1 MTRLWVKTTSRSAV
15 DGRSLALSPTDAR
28 AKELMRDLLDER
40 EYIQVMECGHLDVL
54 SPSQAQRIYRI
65 PLSGGRVRV
74 FERGTAVHELCIQP
88 IIHLSRYDVIVM
100 HKLWI
105 ESDEHAYLAHA
116 NRFLP
121 LFPGHLYRPDG
132 PSEAG
137 IQR

>member
-1 MTRLWVKTTSRSAV
+1 MHMPWGQWALGLLLCGLFALLVGTMTRLWVKTTSRSAV

-88 IIHLSRYDVIVM
+88 
-100 HKLWI
+100 
-105 ESDEHAYLAHA
+105 
-116 NRFLP
+116 
-121 LFPGHLYRPDG
+121 
-132 PSEAG
+132 
-137 IQR
+137 